1 MRLGPRVYIQQH
13 RRISIDKQLEG
24 TPRTREI
31 RAYITQIERY
41 SSQIFILTI
50 AYSMVYKKRKLEL
63 EDEPNN
69 ALVIELD
76 KKKQVSVRKYNGV
89 SLVDIREFYFDKE
102 TGEKKPGKKGISLTE
117 DSYWKLV
124 EAQSAIQSALV
135 QLKEGGLKVQK
146 TELTT
151 KLSIEKNDDSEADG
165 KSTSALSA
173 KPNKKYKSAELV
185 DEDDVSEAE

>member
-1 MRLGPRVYIQQH
+1 
-13 RRISIDKQLEG
+13 
-24 TPRTREI
+24 
-31 RAYITQIERY
+31 
-41 SSQIFILTI
+41 
-50 AYSMVYKKRKLEL
+50 MVYKKRKLDL

>member
-1 MRLGPRVYIQQH
+1 
-13 RRISIDKQLEG
+13 
-24 TPRTREI
+24 
-31 RAYITQIERY
+31 
-41 SSQIFILTI
+41 
-50 AYSMVYKKRKLEL
+50 MVYKKRKLEL

>member
-1 MRLGPRVYIQQH
+1 
-13 RRISIDKQLEG
+13 
-24 TPRTREI
+24 
-31 RAYITQIERY
+31 
-41 SSQIFILTI
+41 
-50 AYSMVYKKRKLEL
+50 MVYKKRKLES

-135 QLKEGGLKVQK
+135 QLKEGGSKVQK

>member
-1 MRLGPRVYIQQH
+1 MLYAVV
-13 RRISIDKQLEG
+13 RIKICDEDLSICVM
-24 TPRTREI
+24 
-31 RAYITQIERY
+31 Y
-41 SSQIFILTI
+41 
-50 AYSMVYKKRKLEL
+50 
-63 EDEPNN
+63 